1 MMDVYWLEQTEADLP
16 PENDWLS
23 DSEAVRLDSMRFAK
37 RHADWRLG
45 RWTAKCALAAYL
57 NLPSHPPDLA
67 DIEIRSAP
75 SGAPEVFIANQP
87 AGVAISLSHRA
98 GVAACS
104 VTLSGADLGCDLEI
118 IEPRSD
124 AFIADYFATEEQ
136 ALIERTSAAERSLLL
151 ALLWSGKESALKALR
166 TGLRLDTRSVTVSP
180 VAAPLHGDGR
190 AQDPALAAPAS
201 YWLTNWRP
209 LQVVYEDGKIF
220 HGWWQN
226 TGDLLRT
233 MVASPRPAAPIFLQA
248 TAHSPQCL
256 TTGAPGSRRKLDRNQ
271 NSVSSVS
278 EPALS
283 VAEGW

>member
-1 MMDVYWLEQTEADLP
+1 MDVYWLEQTEADLP
-16 PENDWLS
+16 AANDWLS
-23 DSEAVRLDSMRFAK
+23 TSEAVRLDGMRFPK

-45 RWTAKCALAAYL
+45 RWTAKRALAVYL
-57 NLPSHPPDLA
+57 NLPNHPRDLA
-67 DIEIRSAP
+67 DIEICPAP
-75 SGAPEVFIANQP
+75 SGAPEAFIAGQP
-87 AGVAISLSHRA
+87 AGIAISLSHRA
-98 GVAACS
+98 GVAACA
-104 VTLSGADLGCDLEI
+104 VTLPGTELGCDLEI

-124 AFIADYFATEEQ
+124 AFIADYSATEEQ
-136 ALIERTSAAERSLLL
+136 AVIERTSAAERSLLL

-180 VAAPLHGDGR
+180 VAVPLHGDGR
-190 AQDPALAAPAS
+190 AQESALAAPAS
-201 YWLTNWRP
+201 YGLTNWRP
-209 LQVVYEDGKIF
+209 LQVVYEGGQIF

-233 MVASPRPAAPIFLQA
+233 MVASPRPAAPIFLEA

-256 TTGAPGSRRKLDRNQ
+256 TTEAPRSRRRIDRNQ

-278 EPALS
+278 EPGLS